1 MEESGTNDLDVI
13 CDSSEAEKKNKE
25 KNKIAL
31 SEEIKKY
38 IKMFKKI
45 NKGALLAVSKN
56 NAKGSK
62 HNLVKNT
69 QTNPYTD

>member
-1 MEESGTNDLDVI
+1 
-13 CDSSEAEKKNKE
+13 
-25 KNKIAL
+25 
-31 SEEIKKY
+31 
-38 IKMFKKI
+38 MFKKI

-62 HNLVKNT
+62 HNLVKNI

>member
-1 MEESGTNDLDVI
+1 
-13 CDSSEAEKKNKE
+13 
-25 KNKIAL
+25 
-31 SEEIKKY
+31 
-38 IKMFKKI
+38 MFKEI